1 MKKLIFASAILLV
14 FLYGIMS
21 LNYSGKDTAESQP
34 IETTSKVIE
43 AKSITEPTPVEKA
56 ESDNLSHSR
65 KKITDNTF
73 KSSKKISKDKVKKIS
88 KKKLDNNDPYA
99 DALDKKIERDIK
111 EISANYPE
119 KPPGIKDEI
128 DNEIIDSLNDPEE
141 LADNDYEEIAYND
154 Y

>member
-1 MKKLIFASAILLV
+1 MKKLIFTSAILLV

-21 LNYSGKDTAESQP
+21 LNYSGKDTVESQP
-34 IETTSKVIE
+34 IETTSKIIE
-43 AKSITEPTPVEKA
+43 EKSIAEPTSVKKA
-56 ESDNLSHSR
+56 ENANLSRSR
-65 KKITDNTF
+65 KKVTDNTLKNSKP
-73 KSSKKISKDKVKKIS
+73 KSKNKVKKIS
-88 KKKLDNNDPYA
+88 KKKLDNSDPYA

-128 DNEIIDSLNDPEE
+128 DNEIINSLNDPEE